1 MPSKSPE
8 QARLMRAV
16 AHGWHKPG
24 GGGPS
29 QKVAKEFVAA
39 DKHQGYAGGGN
50 VNNKGYAGE
59 VQMFAQGGPVLGR
72 SQSFVKT
79 EDRFRGRPNPPVV
92 KTDDTFEGGK
102 PKGRDKSLTPV
113 KPRS

>member
-16 AHGWHKPG
+16 AHGWKKPG
-24 GGGPS
+24 GGPS
-29 QKVAKEFVAA
+29 RAVAREFVEA
-39 DKHQGYAGGGN
+39 DRSKSMH
-50 VNNKGYAGE
+50 NKGYAGE
-59 VQMFAQGGPVLGR
+59 VQTFAQGGPVLGR
-72 SQSFVKT
+72 TRDFVKT

-92 KTDDTFEGGK
+92 KTDENWEGGK

-113 KPRS
+113 KPHS

>member
-29 QKVAKEFVAA
+29 PAVAKEFVAA
-39 DKHQGYAGGGN
+39 DRRKSM
-50 VNNKGYAGE
+50 NNKGYAGE
-59 VQMFAQGGPVLGR
+59 VQQFAQGGPVLGKT
-72 SQSFVKT
+72 SQFLKT

-92 KTDDTFEGGK
+92 KTDEDWEGGK